1 MVDTQHACEIRRQ
14 QVQKPTRPG
23 LEQVSD
29 HAIAKAKA
37 HGVMDV
43 TVRLYSQAMYNPS
56 VRPVYV
62 TVILQTP
69 LPPPTPR
76 DGLPVASPDDT
87 FVPFSQAEA
96 TPACAL

>member
-69 LPPPTPR
+69 PSPADAQRRAARRLPRRHLRPV
-76 DGLPVASPDDT
+76 LPG
-87 FVPFSQAEA
+87 
-96 TPACAL
+96 